1 MMKETVG
8 KTQPTEAMK
17 NRRKIRWAKFKNNL
31 PLHLM
36 MLPAVII
43 SIVFCYIPMYGIVIA
58 FQKFVPAKGLFGD
71 QTWVGWKNFEV
82 IFSNPRIWQITS
94 NTVAISI
101 GKILLGNLVA
111 IVFAILLNEVRS
123 KLFKKSVQT
132 IVYFPYFLSWALFA
146 GILVNILSPS
156 TGIVNN
162 VLKTLG
168 LESRYFLGDPNL
180 FRGTVI
186 VTAVLKSFGYDTIIY
201 LATISGIDPTL
212 YEAAKVD
219 GAGRMRQT
227 WHITLSGMRYII
239 VLLLVL
245 NIGNILNGGFDQVY
259 NLLNNNVLEVGDIL
273 DTYVYRMGVLN
284 RQYGISTAVG
294 LIKSVVSLILTG
306 GSYYFAYKVMDYRLF

>member
-1 MMKETVG
+1 MDETVE
-8 KTQPTEAMK
+8 KTQSAK
-17 NRRKIRWAKFKNNL
+17 AKQKKRRIRRTKFRNNL

-43 SIVFCYIPMYGIVIA
+43 SIIFCYVPMYGIVIA
-58 FQKFVPAKGLFGD
+58 FQKFIPAKGLFGN

-82 IFSNPRIWQITS
+82 VFSNARIWQIVS
-94 NTVAISI
+94 NTVVISV
-101 GKILLGNLVA
+101 GRILLGNLVA
-111 IVFAILLNEVRS
+111 IVFALLLNEVRS
-123 KLFKKSVQT
+123 KVFKKSVQT
-132 IVYFPYFLSWALFA
+132 VVYFPYFLSWALFA
-146 GILVNILSPS
+146 GILINILSPNA
-156 TGIVNN
+156 GIVNN
-162 VLKTLG
+162 VIKMLG
-168 LESRYFLGDPNL
+168 CKPLYFLGDPKL
-180 FRGTVI
+180 FKGTII

-259 NLLNNNVLEVGDIL
+259 NLLNNNVLEAGDIL
-273 DTYVYRMGVLN
+273 DTYVYRTGVIN
-284 RQYGISTAVG
+284 HQYGISTAVG

-306 GSYYFAYKVMDYRLF
+306 GSYYFAYKVMGYRIF